1 MKKKVNV
8 GIVGLGKMGI
18 LHMGVLNALDGVK
31 VKAIAE
37 KEKSNFILHGI
48 KRFLPEVEVYSDCI
62 KMLDKCD
69 IDVVYI
75 TTPTKYH
82 VTMAKDCLE
91 RGIPFF
97 VEKPLG
103 TSAKECEP
111 LIEEAKKREIVNMVG
126 YNRHFIDTFQ
136 KAKELLDSGIIGE
149 PIYVQSHMYISQ
161 LFSKSKGWRYKKE
174 ESGGGVLNTFA
185 THLVDVLTWFFGD
198 IFSVFAN
205 AKSYYSK
212 EVEDFIHS
220 YIIFEN
226 GLEGYMD
233 SSWSVRNYRLPEIK
247 IEVEGE
253 NGSLMVTED
262 YIKYQLDST
271 NVIRTIY
278 KQELYRGVEI
288 DIGGPEYTKENAY
301 MMEHVRM
308 NKQTDLDIFYA
319 YKVQTITDAIYESIE
334 KKKQVDIDYTI

>member
-1 MKKKVNV
+1 MKKELNV
-8 GIVGLGKMGI
+8 GIIGLGKMGI
-18 LHMGVLNALDGVK
+18 LHMGILNALDGVK

-37 KEKSNFILHGI
+37 KDSFILSGI
-48 KRFLPEVEVYSDCI
+48 KRFLPEIEVYNDYI
-62 KMLDKCD
+62 KMIEKSD

-103 TSAKECEP
+103 RSAKECEV
-111 LIEEAKKREIVNMVG
+111 LIEEAKRKGVVNMVG

-136 KAKELLDSGIIGE
+136 KAKELLDNGIIGE
-149 PIYVQSHMYISQ
+149 PIYVRSHMYVSQ
-161 LFSKSKGWRYKKE
+161 LFSKGKGWRYKKE

-185 THLVDVLTWFFGD
+185 THLVDVLMWFFGD
-198 IFSVFAN
+198 IISVFAN

-212 EVEDFIHS
+212 EVEDFVHS

-253 NGSLMVTED
+253 KGSLIVTED
-262 YIKYQLDST
+262 YIKYQLDSA

-288 DIGGPEYTKENAY
+288 DIGGPEYTRENVY
-301 MMEHVRM
+301 MIEHVRR
-308 NKQTDLDIFYA
+308 NKQTDLNIFYA
-319 YKVQTITDAIYESIE
+319 YKVQTVTDAMYESIE
-334 KKKQVDIDYTI
+334 KKKQVDIVYTI

>member
-1 MKKKVNV
+1 MKKDINV
-8 GIVGLGKMGI
+8 GIIGLGKMGI
-18 LHMGVLNALDGVK
+18 LHMGILNALDSVK
-31 VKAIAE
+31 VKAITE
-37 KEKSNFILHGI
+37 KEKGNFLLSGI
-48 KRFLPEVEVYSDCI
+48 KKYLPEIEIYNDYI
-62 KMLDKCD
+62 KMLDKSD

-82 VTMAKDCLE
+82 VTMARDCLE
-91 RGIPFF
+91 REIPFF

-103 TSAKECEP
+103 RSAKECES
-111 LIEEAKKREIVNMVG
+111 LIEEGKQKEIVNMVG

-149 PIYVQSHMYISQ
+149 PVYVRSHMYVSQ
-161 LFSKSKGWRYKKE
+161 LFSKSKGWRYRKE
-174 ESGGGVLNTFA
+174 ESGGGVLNTLA
-185 THLVDVLTWFFGD
+185 THLVDVLIWFFGD
-198 IFSVFAN
+198 ITSVFSN

-262 YIKYQLDST
+262 YVKYQLDST

-288 DIGGPEYTKENAY
+288 DIGGSEYTKENVY
-301 MMEHVRM
+301 MIEHVRK
-308 NKQTDLDIFYA
+308 NEQTDLDIFYA
-319 YKVQTITDAIYESIE
+319 YKIQTVTDAMYESIE
-334 KKKQVDIDYTI
+334 KKKQIDVIYTV